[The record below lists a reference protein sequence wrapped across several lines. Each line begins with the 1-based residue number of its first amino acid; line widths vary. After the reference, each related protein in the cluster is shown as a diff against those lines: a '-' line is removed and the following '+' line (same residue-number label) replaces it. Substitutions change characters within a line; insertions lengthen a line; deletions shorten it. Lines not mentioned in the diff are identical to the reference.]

1 MLFRSIVKVSSKG
14 QVTLPA
20 SLRRRLNITPG
31 TYLRLVES
39 ERDFR
44 VVVAPRGIASLLGA
58 VHVDGPQDFRA
69 ARDAAMEERANDKH
83 PRN

>member
-1 MLFRSIVKVSSKG
+1 MSEIVKVSSKG

-20 SLRRRLNITPG
+20 SLRKRFNIRPG
-31 TYLRLVES
+31 TYLRLIES

-44 VVVAPRGIASLLGA
+44 VVVAPQGIASLRGA
-58 VHVDGPQDFRA
+58 VQVDGPQDFRVV
-69 ARDAAMEERANDKH
+69 RDAAMEELANDKH